1 MLMAA
6 GRHQPINE
14 EEEKKKTKTKKKQK
28 KAAVRALRDSQQ
40 EKSGYVLIQNGDCMK

>member
-1 MLMAA
+1 MSMAA

-28 KAAVRALRDSQQ
+28 KAAVHALRDS
-40 EKSGYVLIQNGDCMK
+40 

>member
-28 KAAVRALRDSQQ
+28 KAAVRALRDS
-40 EKSGYVLIQNGDCMK
+40 

>member
-28 KAAVRALRDSQQ
+28 KAAVHALRDS
-40 EKSGYVLIQNGDCMK
+40 